1 MTAELYLYD
10 CFRPEKFP
18 GITTA
23 QPLIGDF
30 DLPTIFDLL
39 VEDAEFVADAV
50 SDRRNF
56 KA

>member
-10 CFRPEKFP
+10 CFRPREFP
-18 GITTA
+18 GITTT
-23 QPLIGDF
+23 QPFIGDF

-39 VEDAEFVADAV
+39 VKDAEFVADAV
-50 SDRRNF
+50 ADSRNF